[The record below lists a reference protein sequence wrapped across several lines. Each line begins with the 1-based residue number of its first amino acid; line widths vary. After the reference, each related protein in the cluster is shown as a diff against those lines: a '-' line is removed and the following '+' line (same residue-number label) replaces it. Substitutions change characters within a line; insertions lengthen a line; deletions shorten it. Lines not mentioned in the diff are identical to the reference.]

1 MAMVAAAKFTYL
13 EPLLNIQQ
21 EICYHTLTWAD
32 LSAERAA
39 DRLKMAAPTTPLMSP
54 RGVRARRPPRSGGAA
69 SCRSLGGWEGQRAGS
84 GLSGSTP
91 TTRKSCRRSCGPVRN
106 AELRASPLPTESAF

>member
-1 MAMVAAAKFTYL
+1 MVAAAKFTYL